1 MLPDDPAS
9 ALEWRLLDCFFD
21 QYVMNAAPAVVG
33 EALRPTPDRLQEA
46 KESAAKALET
56 AYGWLQSWLD
66 GRERASG
73 TGFSMADCAA
83 APSLFYG
90 DRVHR
95 SATNIP
101 TYELI
106 APAFRPG
113 PRLRERWKST
123 APTSPAA
130 PRIEIRRRAALPMS
144 ESWTGVNFYSWRQP
158 DGS

>member
-1 MLPDDPAS
+1 MRLLPDDPAS
-9 ALEWRLLDCFFD
+9 ALELRLLDCFFD
-21 QYVMNAAPAVVG
+21 QYVMNAASAVVG

-46 KESAAKALET
+46 TESAAKALET

-106 APAFRPG
+106 ALVCASGGRVPRLLPPPRPG
-113 PRLRERWKST
+113 SRLGAGPLCQCPNPGPE
-123 APTSPAA
+123 
-130 PRIEIRRRAALPMS
+130 
-144 ESWTGVNFYSWRQP
+144 
-158 DGS
+158 